1 MTEVYMKEKWKMA
14 KEMAL
19 VNSFMQMVD
28 FMKEIGL
35 IIKEKVLEY
44 INGIMEISLKE
55 NGKMIKEMEKV

>member
-1 MTEVYMKEKWKMA
+1 MA

>member
-1 MTEVYMKEKWKMA
+1 MA

-35 IIKEKVLEY
+35 IISKN
-44 INGIMEISLKE
+44 I
-55 NGKMIKEMEKV
+55 